1 MLPVVRSAK
10 QNKKTLVPFQLD
22 FTKQWVMSRWLQPSF
37 MYRAYL
43 PVSLSLVSA
52 GGGPGPHKPVIPPP
66 VLASSQPVVGT
77 PQPPPPINTTPPY
90 QVMGK
95 QPYSVKLA
103 GD

>member
-1 MLPVVRSAK
+1 MGDVLMAAAIFYV
-10 QNKKTLVPFQLD
+10 QT
-22 FTKQWVMSRWLQPSF
+22 MSLSPR
-37 MYRAYL
+37 
-43 PVSLSLVSA
+43 LSLVSA